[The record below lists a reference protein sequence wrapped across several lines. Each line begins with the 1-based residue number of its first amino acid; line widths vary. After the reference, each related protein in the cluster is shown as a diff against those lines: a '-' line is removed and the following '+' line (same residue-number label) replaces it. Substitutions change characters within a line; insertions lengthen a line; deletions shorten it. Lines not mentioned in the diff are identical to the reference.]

1 MINGVRSLFTSL
13 DYLFSTAAAV
23 EMQNS
28 DTREGREKTR
38 HTARD
43 GFPLLCVPRR
53 RCREEKMLLDNNHL
67 YFVTGNTHTHVVPEK
82 SEWYETTG

>member
-28 DTREGREKTR
+28 DTREGREKNPP
-38 HTARD
+38 H
-43 GFPLLCVPRR
+43 GRR
-53 RCREEKMLLDNNHL
+53 WLPSSVRA
-67 YFVTGNTHTHVVPEK
+67 T
-82 SEWYETTG
+82 ETV